1 MGCLAGKGHLYH
13 ATHKVQVTSWKEN
26 KSTVKPGVREES
38 SDIAYS
44 GVGKATVLMNSQR
57 QLTL

>member
-57 QLTL
+57 